1 MLTFFLFSLSSLL
14 RAVSYFWCPTFRG
27 FVRSGGGGGVSSP
40 GGSAGGVVWE
50 ADP

>member
-1 MLTFFLFSLSSLL
+1 MLFLIFGVQLL
-14 RAVSYFWCPTFRG
+14 GG